1 MAVSLNKARTPA
13 NFLGVLEKSDSS
25 KDRSQSNLTIIVTP
39 VAKIEEY
46 LQKKYG
52 SKLAP
57 CCSV

>member
-13 NFLGVLEKSDSS
+13 NFLGVLENSNRN
-25 KDRSQSNLTIIVTP
+25 KDCSQSNLTIIVTP
-39 VAKIEEY
+39 VAEIEEY
-46 LQKKYG
+46 LKKKYG